1 MVNSID
7 RRARPT
13 SETANWKQDEKSRL
27 RYGLVLYHSANA
39 GLLLGVS
46 GASGGTGASARN
58 ASSAR
63 VLATTVGTRAIVS
76 AIERWKFWLCA

>member
-1 MVNSID
+1 
-7 RRARPT
+7 
-13 SETANWKQDEKSRL
+13 
-27 RYGLVLYHSANA
+27 
-39 GLLLGVS
+39 LLLGVS

-76 AIERWKFWLCA
+76 AIERWKV